1 MKTTIYEFS
10 KKASVKNF
18 ILAITIVAIASCSK
32 NEDKPAVVEPVLPVA
47 IPVPSA
53 EITLSN
59 TTVFN
64 IPDAVTITAPGCGNN
79 ATLGTIFSPIT
90 VDKEGVIKDASKITI
105 EIDIVHKFTGDIII
119 ELQAPSGES
128 CGLLKRVYATSD
140 SSCNPSVNASYVA
153 GNKLSFNSLNTTAL
167 GSGAIATGSYK
178 TTGPNAG
185 AFPSSILMTPLSTF
199 FTDKS
204 IKGVWKLIAY
214 DCSAADLGK
223 INAWKIK
230 FDTGALK

>member
-10 KKASVKNF
+10 KKASVKQF
-18 ILAITIVAIASCSK
+18 FLAITMIAIASCSK
-32 NEDKPAVVEPVLPVA
+32 NDDKPAVVAE
-47 IPVPSA
+47 PVPSVA
-53 EITLSN
+53 ITLTNN
-59 TTVFN
+59 TVYD

-79 ATLGTIFSPIT
+79 ATPSMVFSPIT
-90 VDKEGVIKDASKITI
+90 VGTEGVIKDASKITI
-105 EIDIVHKFTGDIII
+105 EIDIVHQYTNDIII
-119 ELQAPSGES
+119 ELEAPSGES

-140 SSCNPSVNASYVA
+140 SACNSSLNANYVA
-153 GNKLSFNSLNTTAL
+153 GNKLSFNSLNTTPL

-178 TTGPNAG
+178 TTGPNLG
-185 AFPSSILMTPLSTF
+185 TFPSSVLMTPLSTF

-204 IKGVWKLIAY
+204 IKGVWKLRAY
-214 DCSAADLGK
+214 DCSAVDVGK